1 MANQDV
7 QYTLSLKDLFTS
19 KIKGADVAAKGLLFT
34 MKDLAVMAGGA
45 FAAIGIGNF
54 LQSSVEAFNES
65 DKAAAQLNA
74 TLQSTGFAAGLTKD
88 ALDAQAES
96 LMRVSTFDDDAITG
110 AQSLLLTFT
119 NIKDAVFND
128 AIPAIA
134 DLATKMGTDLK
145 GATMQV
151 GKALQDPTQGMAA
164 LRRVGISFSESQQ
177 QVIKDMQDTGNLA
190 GAQRMIL
197 AELNKEFGGSA
208 SAAAQT
214 YSGQM
219 QILSHEFGNVKEEIG
234 AMVASLLI
242 QLKPAMQLGIELFK
256 QGVTWIKENT
266 AVFKALA
273 IGVGIVTSAML
284 INITTTKAL
293 AFWQAITNTAT
304 ATGEFL
310 QIALGNSYIITSG
323 KTGVLA
329 ATQWA
334 LNAAMTANPIGIVIG
349 ALAALAAGI
358 YYAWQKSE
366 TFRGTILGVWEVI
379 KSLFNFVVQ
388 AGSGL
393 GTYLEGIFTL
403 DTDKI
408 KEGAMQVASAWKD
421 LDVSGSYQ
429 KGFEIGKNIQTGVKD
444 GVKNGVSGVTAVAP
458 TGTGTTP
465 TTSVKTPKASN
476 VTGQKSYNINI
487 SIDSLVKEFNVQTST
502 IGEGAQKIKDIVTQV
517 MLSAVNDSQ
526 IIAER

>member
-7 QYTLSLKDLFTS
+7 QYTLTLKDLFTS
-19 KIKGADVAAKGLLFT
+19 KIKEADVAAKGLSFT

-164 LRRVGISFSESQQ
+164 LRRVGVSFSESQQ
-177 QVIKDMQDTGNLA
+177 KVIKDMQDTGNLA

-208 SAAAQT
+208 AAAAGT

-256 QGVTWIKENT
+256 QGVTWIKEHKT
-266 AVFKALA
+266 ELEAFGVA
-273 IGVGIVTSAML
+273 VGIVAGAW
-284 INITTTKAL
+284 AL
-293 AFWQAITNTAT
+293 YQIPLVIASGATMVMTA
-304 ATGEFL
+304 A
-310 QIALGNSYIITSG
+310 
-323 KTGVLA
+323 
-329 ATQWA
+329 QWA
-334 LNAAMTANPIGIVIG
+334 LNVALNANPIGIVIG
-349 ALAALAAGI
+349 ALAALAGGL

-366 TFRGTILGVWEVI
+366 TFRGSILGVWEVL